1 MAETI
6 TSLMRA
12 RLKELQNRQEINYV
26 YSVATIDSYIYI
38 YIHTSSSLF
47 TFQGEFIQTVKTER
61 GLYGLTMA
69 AIEQVAQQGLA
80 CVTHMS
86 LEV

>member
-1 MAETI
+1 MYI
-6 TSLMRA
+6 TSCPPL
-12 RLKELQNRQEINYV
+12 L
-26 YSVATIDSYIYI
+26 
-38 YIHTSSSLF
+38 
-47 TFQGEFIQTVKTER
+47 FQGEFVETVKTER

-86 LEV
+86 LEVSTL

>member
-1 MAETI
+1 M
-6 TSLMRA
+6 TSPLA
-12 RLKELQNRQEINYV
+12 HL
-26 YSVATIDSYIYI
+26 
-38 YIHTSSSLF
+38 
-47 TFQGEFIQTVKTER
+47 QGEFVETVKSER

-86 LEV
+86 LEVSTQNNMLSVKCIDVFLMTGCPLAQEHVL